1 VGGRLGGWQSIRNS
15 AQGLDSN
22 EFSQQKQKKYER
34 IMTQQ
39 PRKKEGVENVK
50 MDKEFRRIVEKN
62 LRRDLELLE
71 RLAKI

>member
-1 VGGRLGGWQSIRNS
+1 M
-15 AQGLDSN
+15 DSN
-22 EFSQQKQKKYER
+22 EFSRQKREIWTK

-39 PRKKEGVENVK
+39 LRKKKDVERVK
-50 MDKEFRRIVEKN
+50 IDKEFRRIVEKN

>member
-1 VGGRLGGWQSIRNS
+1 VPFVREGR
-15 AQGLDSN
+15 GLDSN
-22 EFSQQKQKKYER
+22 EFSQENPKIYQK

-39 PRKKEGVENVK
+39 LRKKKGVEKVK
-50 MDKEFRRIVEKN
+50 IDKEFRRIVEKN

>member
-1 VGGRLGGWQSIRNS
+1 
-15 AQGLDSN
+15 
-22 EFSQQKQKKYER
+22 
-34 IMTQQ
+34 MTQQ

>member
-1 VGGRLGGWQSIRNS
+1 
-15 AQGLDSN
+15 LDSN
-22 EFSQQKQKKYER
+22 EFSRQKREIWTK

-39 PRKKEGVENVK
+39 LRKKKDVERVK
-50 MDKEFRRIVEKN
+50 IDKEFRRIVEKN